1 MSPTNI
7 VRKFTLLLEPR
18 AKREI
23 YGLCGMAVAAAF
35 LEMLA
40 VASVVPFLA
49 TLANPQFAGSDP
61 RLAKL
66 HAFLGFGTPAQF
78 LAYLGGIVLLVLIVA
93 NAFSAATAW
102 RMLRF
107 ANRQGHALSMRMLAT
122 YLRKPYVF
130 YLDRN
135 IAELQKNV
143 FGEVYRVTNGILIPS
158 VQVVTKLSVVLFLG
172 AMLVLINPLM
182 ALIVAGVLGGAY
194 LILYKLA
201 RATLHSA
208 GRVSVEAGTLRA
220 KFGLESL
227 AGAKEIKL
235 LGREEEFLRRFE
247 EPSLR
252 WADAQTRSQAISQLP
267 RFAVETV
274 AFSLILLLAIYL
286 LGAGRNMG
294 ELLPLLGLYAFAGYR
309 LMPALQQIF
318 AGFALIRN
326 NQPSLE
332 AVLADLEPRAEQTT
346 AADRSSREIRVP
358 INTVVE
364 LRNVNYRYPGE
375 TSWAVQQVNLRITKN
390 SSVALVGT
398 TGCGKTTLVDL
409 LMGLLPPVDGSLRV
423 DGVEINRK
431 NIRRWQRSIGHVP
444 QQIFLSDDTITR
456 NIALGLPDEGIDM
469 ARVERAARLARLHEF
484 VSSGLPN
491 GYDTVVGDRGIRL
504 SGGQRQRIGIARA
517 LYGDP
522 DLLVLDE
529 ATSALDN
536 VTENAVFEALQAL
549 AGRKTI
555 VMVAHRLSTVRGC
568 DLVCVMEKGFIVE
581 RGSYEKLMGSSQR
594 FRELAAA
601 VSG

>member
-182 ALIVAGVLGGAY
+182 ALIVA
-194 LILYKLA
+194 
-201 RATLHSA
+201 
-208 GRVSVEAGTLRA
+208 
-220 KFGLESL
+220 
-227 AGAKEIKL
+227 
-235 LGREEEFLRRFE
+235 
-247 EPSLR
+247 
-252 WADAQTRSQAISQLP
+252 
-267 RFAVETV
+267 
-274 AFSLILLLAIYL
+274 
-286 LGAGRNMG
+286 
-294 ELLPLLGLYAFAGYR
+294 
-309 LMPALQQIF
+309 
-318 AGFALIRN
+318 
-326 NQPSLE
+326 
-332 AVLADLEPRAEQTT
+332 
-346 AADRSSREIRVP
+346 
-358 INTVVE
+358 
-364 LRNVNYRYPGE
+364 
-375 TSWAVQQVNLRITKN
+375 
-390 SSVALVGT
+390 
-398 TGCGKTTLVDL
+398 
-409 LMGLLPPVDGSLRV
+409 
-423 DGVEINRK
+423 
-431 NIRRWQRSIGHVP
+431 
-444 QQIFLSDDTITR
+444 
-456 NIALGLPDEGIDM
+456 
-469 ARVERAARLARLHEF
+469 AARLQHAK
-484 VSSGLPN
+484 
-491 GYDTVVGDRGIRL
+491 DT
-504 SGGQRQRIGIARA
+504 
-517 LYGDP
+517 
-522 DLLVLDE
+522 
-529 ATSALDN
+529 
-536 VTENAVFEALQAL
+536 
-549 AGRKTI
+549 
-555 VMVAHRLSTVRGC
+555 
-568 DLVCVMEKGFIVE
+568 
-581 RGSYEKLMGSSQR
+581 
-594 FRELAAA
+594 FR
-601 VSG
+601 